1 MKKIEAET
9 LENALIIAS
18 NTFECSVVDLEYEI
32 IQNPSKG
39 FLGIGK
45 KLAIICAQ
53 PKSTAQ
59 KSTSNSAF
67 KESKTTL
74 DSINEPFSR
83 NIKQD
88 KKEESYLANPK
99 SDSFH
104 SPISSATYGSQEL
117 SRKPLRESL
126 QEPLQESLKKDSMG
140 WNAQTPSK
148 IPNHRENLT
157 KEQTNLSLIAKEV
170 QQELK
175 ELLALMPYRLSEVF
189 VEPYDENTL
198 YIKIDGEDSALLI
211 GKEGYRYKAISYLI
225 FNWVNHVYGLMIRL
239 EIAEF
244 LHNQEEMIANYLL
257 PVIESVKISG
267 KAQTKPL
274 DGVLA
279 HIALKQLREKFPDKY
294 VSFRM
299 NSEGERYI
307 IVNDFYHS

>member
-18 NTFECSVVDLEYEI
+18 NIFECSVVDLEYEI

-45 KLAIICAQ
+45 KSAIICAQ
-53 PKSTAQ
+53 PKASFQKPLNDSRKDSKMSFDVTHQECFQDRKEDESSLASTKSQ
-59 KSTSNSAF
+59 KVAF
-67 KESKTTL
+67 KYASEVRENPQEAFRETSR
-74 DSINEPFSR
+74 DS
-83 NIKQD
+83 
-88 KKEESYLANPK
+88 
-99 SDSFH
+99 
-104 SPISSATYGSQEL
+104 
-117 SRKPLRESL
+117 SL
-126 QEPLQESLKKDSMG
+126 QF
-140 WNAQTPSK
+140 ASK
-148 IPNHRENLT
+148 IPNYRDKH
-157 KEQTNLSLIAKEV
+157 KEPMDLQAIAQEV
-170 QQELK
+170 QRELK
-175 ELLALMPYRLSEVF
+175 ALLELMPYRLSEVF

-244 LHNQEEMIANYLL
+244 LRNQEEMIANYLL
-257 PVIESVKISG
+257 PTIESIKTFG

-279 HIALKQLREKFPDKY
+279 HIALKQLREQFPDKY
-294 VSFRM
+294 VSFRL

-307 IVNDFYHS
+307 IINDFHHS

>member
-53 PKSTAQ
+53 PKFSSQ
-59 KSTSNSAF
+59 KSLNDSAL
-67 KESKTTL
+67 KTTFNPTNQGYFNHRKQYQKIEESQ
-74 DSINEPFSR
+74 DSNQTLESFKAVSPSFIQANVQVDVRDDSQDFNPQFT
-83 NIKQD
+83 KQD
-88 KKEESYLANPK
+88 LSSKEY
-99 SDSFH
+99 DD
-104 SPISSATYGSQEL
+104 
-117 SRKPLRESL
+117 REV
-126 QEPLQESLKKDSMG
+126 KD
-140 WNAQTPSK
+140 
-148 IPNHRENLT
+148 LYV
-157 KEQTNLSLIAKEV
+157 IAKEV
-170 QQELK
+170 QRELK
-175 ELLALMPYRLSEVF
+175 ELLALMPYRLNEIF

-225 FNWVNHVYGLMIRL
+225 FNWVNHTYGLMIRL

-257 PVIESVKISG
+257 PIIENIRDCG

-279 HIALKQLREKFPDKY
+279 HIALKQLREQFPNKY
-294 VSFRM
+294 VSFRL
-299 NSEGERYI
+299 NGDGERYI
-307 IVNDFYHS
+307 IVNDFHHS

>member
-45 KLAIICAQ
+45 KSAIICAQ
-53 PKSTAQ
+53 PKASFQ
-59 KSTSNSAF
+59 KPLNDSKFKDSKISFNTIHQECFQDRKDNESSLANMESQKATFKHSSEARENPPETF
-67 KESKTTL
+67 KESFKETAR
-74 DSINEPFSR
+74 DS
-83 NIKQD
+83 
-88 KKEESYLANPK
+88 
-99 SDSFH
+99 
-104 SPISSATYGSQEL
+104 
-117 SRKPLRESL
+117 SL
-126 QEPLQESLKKDSMG
+126 QFA
-140 WNAQTPSK
+140 NK
-148 IPNHRENLT
+148 IPNYRDNKH
-157 KEQTNLSLIAKEV
+157 KEPMDLQVIAQEV
-170 QQELK
+170 QRELK
-175 ELLALMPYRLSEVF
+175 ALLELMPYRLSEIF

-244 LHNQEEMIANYLL
+244 LRNQEEMIANYLL
-257 PVIESVKISG
+257 PTIESIKTFG

-279 HIALKQLREKFPDKY
+279 HIALKQLREQFPDKY
-294 VSFRM
+294 VSFRL

-307 IVNDFYHS
+307 IINDFHHS

>member
-9 LENALIIAS
+9 LENALIVAS

-45 KLAIICAQ
+45 KSAIICAQ
-53 PKSTAQ
+53 PKTSSQ
-59 KSTSNSAF
+59 KFLNDSKFKDSKSLDTIHQEHFRDRKNNESSLVSIESQKAIFKYASEARENPQETF
-67 KESKTTL
+67 KETSR
-74 DSINEPFSR
+74 DS
-83 NIKQD
+83 
-88 KKEESYLANPK
+88 
-99 SDSFH
+99 
-104 SPISSATYGSQEL
+104 
-117 SRKPLRESL
+117 SL
-126 QEPLQESLKKDSMG
+126 QF
-140 WNAQTPSK
+140 ASK
-148 IPNHRENLT
+148 IPNYRDNKH
-157 KEQTNLSLIAKEV
+157 KEPMDLQVVAQEV
-170 QQELK
+170 QRELK
-175 ELLALMPYRLSEVF
+175 ALLELMPYRLSEVY

-244 LHNQEEMIANYLL
+244 LRNQEEMIANYLL
-257 PVIESVKISG
+257 PTIESIKTFG

-279 HIALKQLREKFPDKY
+279 HIALKQLREQFPDKY
-294 VSFRM
+294 VSFRL

-307 IVNDFYHS
+307 IINDFHH